1 MRKFVQNLLNL
12 LGKDVD
18 EIRFK
23 RQTIANESEV
33 VADISLMR
41 ADIDRR
47 TALKLNPYVD
57 DEEIEAIMRDMDA
70 EEVSGKPSMEE
81 LDKMLAA
88 ARQVSQ
94 E

>member
-1 MRKFVQNLLNL
+1 MLTTSVKAISSSENSS
-12 LGKDVD
+12 
-18 EIRFK
+18 IR
-23 RQTIANESEV
+23 
-33 VADISLMR
+33 R